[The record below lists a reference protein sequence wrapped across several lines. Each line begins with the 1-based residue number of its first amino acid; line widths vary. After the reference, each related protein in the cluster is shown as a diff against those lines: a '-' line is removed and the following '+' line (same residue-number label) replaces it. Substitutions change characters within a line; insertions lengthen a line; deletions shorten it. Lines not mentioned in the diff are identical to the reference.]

1 MFWRREKQAEIYI
14 CVEIFAPSWFLSIL
28 HFSHMFQTLKL
39 ILILNKENSSKYI
52 VQFLNDDL
60 I

>member
-1 MFWRREKQAEIYI
+1 
-14 CVEIFAPSWFLSIL
+14 
-28 HFSHMFQTLKL
+28 MFQTLKL